1 LKLPRKKAILSL
13 AALAQDDHSVAVL
26 PKLFERREVIV
37 DPGLSSLALGIAIGA
52 IIALLCV
59 AMLAPRFMRAAR
71 KSAVEQSR
79 AVTRGQIYEQLV
91 PYLPEFEFNPK
102 DAQFLGRPVDFV
114 VFDGLDEGDLRR
126 IVFVEVKTGVS
137 KLTKRERLVRDAV
150 REGRVEWAQLRA
162 GGVPAGPVRPIRL
175 SR

>member
-1 LKLPRKKAILSL
+1 M
-13 AALAQDDHSVAVL
+13 
-26 PKLFERREVIV
+26 

-59 AMLAPRFMRAAR
+59 AMLAPRLMAAAR

-137 KLTKRERLVRDAV
+137 KLTNRERLVRDAV

-162 GGVPAGPVRPIRL
+162 GGVPAGPLRPIRL